1 MKVTLLKLLINKGG
15 CSMSYLK
22 KPKYGNT
29 QNASSKGKAWSK
41 AFDLIGL
48 HNPWINADDYRMAVE
63 PLTMS
68 DEEVY
73 YIASVVSELK
83 TLTQQRALIDMIHL
97 KCDDYTVKSFMS
109 YFSSDSLERIM
120 FCC

>member
-1 MKVTLLKLLINKGG
+1 
-15 CSMSYLK
+15 MSYLK

-29 QNASSKGKAWSK
+29 QNASGKGRAWSK
-41 AFDLIGL
+41 AFDMIGL
-48 HNPWINADDYRMAVE
+48 HNPWINGEEYETLAE

-83 TLTQQRALIDMIHL
+83 TLTQQRALIDMMHL
-97 KCDDYTVKSFMS
+97 RCDEHTVTSFMS
-109 YFSSDSLERIM
+109 YFSNDSLKRIM